1 MFLYRA
7 TLFHPP
13 NEILP
18 DNWLSCD
25 VVYFIRVLF
34 PKPGQPSLH
43 HPEAAVHKCSSK
55 QVFLDILQYSW
66 GNNFVEVSFQKRC
79 SGKELQLYQK
89 ESKAQVFSYE
99 YSEIFKNTFFYRTP
113 LVVALDHQIFQDSLE
128 RVCL

>member
-25 VVYFIRVLF
+25 VVHFIRVLF

-43 HPEAAVHKCSSK
+43 RPEAAVHKCSSK
-55 QVFLDILQYSW
+55 QVFLDISQYSW

-79 SGKELQLYQK
+79 SGKWLQLIK
-89 ESKAQVFSYE
+89 KSLKHRCFPMNIV
-99 YSEIFKNTFFYRTP
+99 TFLRTRFFTEH
-113 LVVALDHQIFQDSLE
+113 LWWLL
-128 RVCL
+128 